1 MDKNRK
7 ADWVKTDDDSV
18 QYRREAVEL
27 EQDQVKVVE
36 QSQLQIVCDI
46 TKVSVPDPKLYA
58 IANDCVY
65 LSEVDVQSVLE
76 SYGYESMEELRRT
89 YGDDA
94 EMILAECQFELDSG
108 CLENLMH
115 RTPLMTWEQGRK
127 AIEAMTGG
135 IHG

>member
-7 ADWVKTDDDSV
+7 TDWVKTDDDSV

-27 EQDQVKVVE
+27 ERDQEKVVE
-36 QSQLQIVCDI
+36 LYQLQIVCDI
-46 TKVSVPDPKLYA
+46 TKVSDPDPKIYA
-58 IANDCVY
+58 IAHDFVY

-76 SYGYESMEELRRT
+76 SYGYEDMEELKQT
-89 YGDDA
+89 YGDETD
-94 EMILAECQFELDSG
+94 MILAECQFELDSG

-127 AIEAMTGG
+127 AIEAITGG
-135 IHG
+135 IRR

>member
-27 EQDQVKVVE
+27 EQGQEKVVE
-36 QSQLQIVCDI
+36 LSQLQNVCDI
-46 TKVSVPDPKLYA
+46 TKVSDPDPKIYA
-58 IANDCVY
+58 IAHDFVY
-65 LSEVDVQSVLE
+65 LSEIDTESVLE
-76 SYGYESMEELRRT
+76 SYGYKDMEELKQT

-94 EMILAECQFELDSG
+94 DMILAECQFELDSG

-127 AIEAMTGG
+127 AIEAITGG
-135 IHG
+135 IRR

>member
-27 EQDQVKVVE
+27 EQGQEKVVE
-36 QSQLQIVCDI
+36 LYQLQIVCDI
-46 TKVSVPDPKLYA
+46 TKVSDPDPKIYA
-58 IANDCVY
+58 IAHDFVY
-65 LSEVDVQSVLE
+65 LSEIDTESVLE
-76 SYGYESMEELRRT
+76 SYGYKDMEELKQT
-89 YGDDA
+89 YGDD
-94 EMILAECQFELDSG
+94 ELDSG

-127 AIEAMTGG
+127 AIEAITGG
-135 IHG
+135 IRR

>member
-7 ADWVKTDDDSV
+7 TDWVKTDDDSV

-27 EQDQVKVVE
+27 ERDQEKVVE
-36 QSQLQIVCDI
+36 LYQLQIVCDI
-46 TKVSVPDPKLYA
+46 TKVSDSDPKIYA
-58 IANDCVY
+58 IAHDFVY

-76 SYGYESMEELRRT
+76 SYGYEDMEELKQT
-89 YGDDA
+89 YGDEAD
-94 EMILAECQFELDSG
+94 MILAECQFELDSG

-127 AIEAMTGG
+127 AIEAITGG
-135 IHG
+135 IRR